1 MQALESLALEF
12 VGYIPTWRNKN
23 RLILSEIANRLNS
36 QGVPS
41 KADKSEASECSRQ
54 IINIWAPGDL
64 WSDWIAGCQQGY
76 RDAQ

>member
-12 VGYIPTWRNKN
+12 VGYIPTWRYKN

-41 KADKSEASECSRQ
+41 KADKGWTSGSDVAGYSSQSE
-54 IINIWAPGDL
+54 P
-64 WSDWIAGCQQGY
+64 
-76 RDAQ
+76 